1 MPEIPQIGKLAAPV
15 AVIVPVW
22 QTKLCTEELY
32 ALQGLR
38 RILGNYPRIFACPES
53 LRIPRGFTEGERVE
67 RFPDHYFSY
76 PNGYN
81 RLLLSRLF
89 FHRWDS
95 FEYILV
101 YQLDCL
107 MFSDRLGE
115 WCDKNYDYVG
125 APWHDD
131 YGRAPGDKVWR
142 VGNGG
147 FSLRKVSTA
156 LDILSKRIRRGSLFA
171 VPPVAM
177 PQPSGWNWFVKNTRH
192 RLRQHLGLWT
202 VEDELSTCFCD
213 NEDRFW
219 ALEAPKVWSG
229 YRKPDVDE
237 ALDFAFE
244 REPRV
249 CLERTEGRLPFGCH
263 AWAKHDREFWEQH
276 LSREL
281 DAPRV

>member
-1 MPEIPQIGKLAAPV
+1 MSRKSVTPV
-15 AVIVPVW
+15 ARPSVAVVIPLW
-22 QTKLCTEELY
+22 RTELPPDEQRSLKSVRDV
-32 ALQGLR
+32 LR
-38 RILGNYPRIFACPES
+38 DDPRIFVAPQS
-53 LRIPRGFTEGERVE
+53 LEISSNFLRGENVL
-67 RFPDHYFSY
+67 RFPDHYFTY
-76 PNGYN
+76 PHGYN
-81 RLLLSRLF
+81 RLLLSRGF
-89 FHRWDS
+89 FERLS
-95 FEYILV
+95 AYQFVLV

-107 MFSDRLGE
+107 VLADRLHE
-115 WCDKNYDYVG
+115 WCARGYDYVG

-131 YGRAPGDKVWR
+131 HGRAPGDKVWR

-147 FSLRKVSTA
+147 FSLRKVATA
-156 LDILSKRIRRGSLFA
+156 LAVLGKRIRRGSLFA
-171 VPPVAM
+171 VPPVTM
-177 PQPSGWNWFVKNTRH
+177 PQPAGLAWFVANLRH
-192 RLRQHLGLWT
+192 RLRQHCGLWT
-202 VEDELSTCFCD
+202 VEDELSACFCD

-219 ALEAPKVWSG
+219 ALEAPKIWPD